1 MKQLTRYY
9 RTGCLDCINCPDCR
23 CTEKEFKS
31 MIASD
36 ERKYNGS
43 FVLCGDHACKVKIPT
58 TYDELAKDFDPD
70 LTKHIVNHVKLGVQS
85 TTVQMEWT
93 SNNNNNNNNNIYL
106 KSSIQTSSID
116 STANG
121 WSNHRNDVHNSS
133 NKSTSSWLP
142 LIVAL
147 IVYYYREN

>member
-1 MKQLTRYY
+1 MTRYY

-23 CTEKEFKS
+23 CTEKKFER

-36 ERKYNGS
+36 ETKYNGS

-85 TTVQMEWT
+85 TTVRMEWT
-93 SNNNNNNNNNIYL
+93 SH
-106 KSSIQTSSID
+106 
-116 STANG
+116 G
-121 WSNHRNDVHNSS
+121 WSNHTNDLHNSS
-133 NKSTSSWLP
+133 NSSTSSWLP